1 MMKLPRPGCWYR
13 FTPEDW
19 QFIGECLG
27 LNQSNKN
34 SLAAMCDDPD
44 VVRFVADHPKLFQTL
59 LVGRGTTMLSPEL
72 FFFVVVRH
80 TLKEIGVEDMAVA
93 DYIAVVCAD
102 HGMSARNSA
111 PQPKAAP
118 ARLYSIDYLQ
128 ALETAG
134 SHEKFFIHV
143 QCANQFMVLTCL
155 FPSFLHHRAERRGA
169 PDVEFY
175 EGMVVTHLE
184 AAGRHALAEEFALDE
199 VLMRLSGA
207 FPPVRRAMNHTLR
220 EYLYLGTEP
229 NI

>member
-19 QFIGECLG
+19 HFIGECLG
-27 LNQSNKN
+27 LNQNNKN

-59 LVGRGTTMLSPEL
+59 LLGRGTAMLSPEL

-80 TLKEIGVEDMAVA
+80 TLKEIGVEDMEVA

-102 HGMSARNSA
+102 HGMSSRNSA

-118 ARLYSIDYLQ
+118 PRLYSIDYLQ

-184 AAGRHALAEEFALDE
+184 AAGRHALAEEFALDD

>member
-1 MMKLPRPGCWYR
+1 
-13 FTPEDW
+13 
-19 QFIGECLG
+19 
-27 LNQSNKN
+27 
-34 SLAAMCDDPD
+34 MCDDPD
-44 VVRFVADHPKLFQTL
+44 VVRFVADHPKLFEGL
-59 LVGRGTTMLSPEL
+59 LMGRRSAVLSAEL

-80 TLKEIGVEDMAVA
+80 TLRCIGVQDLEVA
-93 DYIAVVCAD
+93 DYIAAVCAD
-102 HGMSARNSA
+102 HGLSSRNSA

-128 ALETAG
+128 ALESAG

-143 QCANQFMVLTCL
+143 QCANQFLVLTCL

-184 AAGRHALAEEFALDE
+184 AAGRHALAEEFALDD
-199 VLMRLSGA
+199 VLMRLSQA

-220 EYLYLGTEP
+220 EYLYLGTEA
-229 NI
+229 NL